1 MSDTTENAARD
12 YRPTLFLPA
21 TDFPMKAGLPES
33 EPKWLARWEAMDL
46 YGRLRAQSKG
56 RELFIL
62 HDGPIYANG
71 DIHTG
76 TGMNHILK
84 DFVVRSQQML
94 GKDAPYVPGWD
105 CHGLPIEW
113 KVEEQYRA
121 KGIAKEAVAK
131 DVLRRDCRAFATH
144 WLDIQRAQIRR
155 LGCSGQWAT
164 PYTTMDFRAEAAIAG
179 ELHKFVDNG
188 LLYRGFR
195 PVMWSPVEKTALAEA
210 EVEYHE
216 KTSPTIYVKFPV
228 VGYRMYD
235 ARTGQTS
242 IEHLPDGPLE
252 ASVVIWTTTPWT
264 IPGNRAIAYSR
275 DLDYGIYE
283 VAAVHEG
290 GFARQGEKLLLCE
303 ALVEQTASHAKI
315 ELRRVGDAEL
325 KALVCAHPLRGQGYD
340 FDVPVIPGEHVT
352 ADTGTGFVHTA
363 PGHGEEDFELMLKTY
378 PNYAAQN
385 PDAFNIVQED
395 GSFAPQVPL
404 FAGKRIL
411 TPEGKDGDANGA
423 VIQALK
429 DAKMLLAKGSLRH
442 SYPHSWRSKAP
453 VIFRATPQWF
463 AALDKP
469 IEPTK
474 ELLFQALKGKTLRE
488 LAMQAIADTRFYP
501 PQGQNRIGSMV
512 AGRPDWVLSRQ
523 RAWGV
528 PLAIFVNKKTG
539 EVLNDASV
547 NARILD
553 IFREEGADA
562 WFTRPASDFLG
573 AHNADDFEQVKDILD
588 VWFDSGS
595 THVFTVEEPIEPSWP
610 KAVRADLYLE
620 GSDQHRGWFQSSLL
634 EGCATTG
641 HAPYKAILTHG
652 FVMDE
657 KGHKMSK
664 SLGNTLAPK
673 VIADKNGADI
683 LRLWAAS
690 SDFTEDL
697 RIGQDIIKANVDS
710 YRRLRNTIRFML
722 ANLSG
727 FSEAERIGH
736 DQMPELERYMLARL
750 AELDDIVRGAYA
762 AFDFN
767 RVYQVLFNFCTN
779 DLSAF
784 YFDIRKDA
792 LYCDGVTSIRR
803 RAARTATDEIFRRV
817 VTWFAP
823 ILCFSME
830 EAWTHRFAD
839 ENESVHLQDFLATP
853 AGWAD
858 KALVEKWARIREL
871 RRVVTGALEI
881 ARRDKVIGASLEAAP
896 VLYVESEADAALFE
910 GLNLAEIAI
919 TSAAK
924 VSTGAPPADAFR
936 LADVPGA
943 AAAFHAAEGA
953 KCARCWMILPEVGG
967 QAGAPDLCN
976 RCADAVAGAGA

>member
-1 MSDTTENAARD
+1 MSDTTENAARASKEND
-12 YRPTLFLPA
+12 YRSTLFLPT

-113 KVEEQYRA
+113 KVEEEYRA
-121 KGIAKEAVAK
+121 KGVAKEAVAK
-131 DVLRRDCRAFATH
+131 DVLRRDCRAFATR
-144 WLDIQRAQIRR
+144 WLDIQRAQIKR

-216 KTSPTIYVKFPV
+216 KTSPTIYVKFPAKA
-228 VGYRMYD
+228 D
-235 ARTGQTS
+235 QFK
-242 IEHLPDGPLE
+242 LPSGETIKIPNM
-252 ASVVIWTTTPWT
+252 SVVIWTTTPWT
-264 IPGNRAIAYSR
+264 IPGNRAIAYSPSMS
-275 DLDYGIYE
+275 YGLYD
-283 VAAVHEG
+283 VVDTLEG
-290 GFARQGEKLLLCE
+290 SFATKGEKLLLAD
-303 ALVEQTASHAKI
+303 ALAEQVANHAKI
-315 ELRRVGDAEL
+315 KLQRLYDYTPSGVFW
-325 KALVCAHPLRGQGYD
+325 HPFHGNEGYNFYVD
-340 FDVPVIPGEHVT
+340 LLPGEHVT
-352 ADTGTGFVHTA
+352 ADAGTGFVHTA
-363 PGHGEEDFELMLKTY
+363 PGHGEEDFELMFHAY
-378 PNYAAQN
+378 GGSSWGMG
-385 PDAFNIVQED
+385 PDPFGVVAED
-395 GSFAPQVPL
+395 GTFTDKACLPSL
-404 FAGKRIL
+404 IGKRIL
-411 TPEGKDGDANGA
+411 TPDGKDGDANGA
-423 VIQALK
+423 VIKELIA
-429 DAKMLLAKGSLRH
+429 ANALLAKGSLRH

-463 AALDKP
+463 ASLDKP
-469 IEPTK
+469 LEK
-474 ELLFQALKGKTLRE
+474 FGDKTLRE

-547 NARILD
+547 NARILG

-573 AHNADDFEQVKDILD
+573 AHSADDYEQVKDILD

-610 KAVRADLYLE
+610 RAAQADLYLE

-641 HAPYKAILTHG
+641 HAPYRAILTHG

-673 VIADKNGADI
+673 VICDKNGADI

-727 FSEAERIGH
+727 FSEAERIGQ
-736 DQMPELERYMLARL
+736 DRMPELERYMLARL
-750 AELDDIVRGAYA
+750 AELDGIVRAAYA

-767 RVYQVLFNFCTN
+767 RVYQALFNFCTN

-792 LYCDGVTSIRR
+792 LYCDGVASVRR

-823 ILCFSME
+823 ILCFTME
-830 EAWTHRFAD
+830 EAWTYRFPG
-839 ENESVHLQDFLATP
+839 ENESVHLHDFFATP
-853 AGWAD
+853 ESWAD

-896 VLYVESEADAALFE
+896 VLYVEKAEDAALFK
-910 GLNLAEIAI
+910 GVNLAEIAI

-924 VSTGAPPADAFR
+924 VSTEAPPADAFR
-936 LADVPGA
+936 LGEVPGVA
-943 AAAFHAAEGA
+943 VSFHAAEGA
-953 KCARCWMILPEVGG
+953 KCARCWMILPEVGT
-967 QAGAPDLCN
+967 QAGTPDLCA
-976 RCADAVAGAGA
+976 RCAEAVAGGAAA